1 MAMKLLPYLKA
12 HRWRIAWALL
22 QVLLIAGFELL
33 KPWPLQI
40 VIDNA
45 LGGKPFP
52 IAALSSSPVKLLLL
66 ACVGMVVV
74 HFGAGV
80 LTLLHNYTAIRI
92 GQDMV
97 NDLRGAL
104 YAHLQRLSLAFHS
117 RQRVGDLLYR
127 ITADSF
133 AVQTMIMNGAL
144 PILSALVLLA
154 GMLVVLFPLDPTLT
168 VLALTVVP
176 VLFALIALFNRKIVE
191 IAGDVRTTESRVYS
205 LVQWAM
211 SSIKLVQAFTKEE
224 EEHRR
229 FMGASRESLQATLR
243 LYSWQTLYSGTVN
256 LVIAAG
262 TAIVVFAGAQA
273 VISGT
278 LSIGQLIVFIS
289 YLAQLYAPINQIT
302 QSWGLIAGARV
313 GARKIFEILDTEPDL
328 KDGTRN
334 FPPSGARGEVAW
346 SGVDFRYRADTPIL
360 TGIELKV
367 PAGTKI
373 AVVGPTGAGKS
384 TLLGLLPRFYDPS
397 AGSVAIDGVDVREYT
412 LRSLRSQIAMV
423 LQPPLIFPL
432 SVRDN
437 IAYGRPGADDAAI
450 EQAARLAQVD
460 DLIASLPAGYDTLLG
475 ESGAALSEGEKQRIT
490 IARALLRDA
499 PILILDEPT
508 SALDVTTEALVMA
521 GIERLMV
528 GRTTFI
534 IAHRLSTV
542 RRCDRILVLHGGAIV
557 EQGTLSELLRLNG
570 FFAEYYRTQFAPE
583 EEHDRAGRASG
594 LKSFRG
600 FGETSD
606 RHHKPFPRV
615 PEIVLNTG
623 LTPTLISHSPSTA

>member
-1 MAMKLLPYLKA
+1 MVMKLLPYLKA

-154 GMLVVLFPLDPTLT
+154 GMLVVLFPLDPALT

-176 VLFALIALFNRKIVE
+176 VLFVLIALFNRKIVE
-191 IAGDVRTTESRVYS
+191 IAGDVRATESRVYS

-256 LVIAAG
+256 LVIAVG

-278 LSIGQLIVFIS
+278 LSVGQLIVFIS

-328 KDGTRN
+328 EDGTQN
-334 FPPSGARGEVAW
+334 FPQSGARGEVAW
-346 SGVDFRYRADTPIL
+346 SRVDFRYRADTPIL

-397 AGSVAIDGVDVREYT
+397 AGSVAIDGIDVREYAM
-412 LRSLRSQIAMV
+412 RSLRNQIAMV

-432 SVRDN
+432 SARDN
-437 IAYGRPGADDAAI
+437 IAYGRPGAGDAAI
-450 EQAARLAQVD
+450 EHAARLARID

-475 ESGAALSEGEKQRIT
+475 ESGASLSEGEKQRIT
-490 IARALLRDA
+490 IARALLRNA

-521 GIERLMV
+521 GIEGLMA
-528 GRTTFI
+528 GRTTFV

-542 RRCDRILVLHGGAIV
+542 QRCDRIVVLRGGVIV
-557 EQGTLSELLRLNG
+557 EQGTLPELLHLDG
-570 FFAEYYRTQFAPE
+570 FFAEYYRTQFAPQ
-583 EEHDRAGRASG
+583 
-594 LKSFRG
+594 
-600 FGETSD
+600 ETGAEQI
-606 RHHKPFPRV
+606 RV
-615 PEIVLNTG
+615 ED
-623 LTPTLISHSPSTA
+623 

>member
-1 MAMKLLPYLKA
+1 MVMKLLPYLKA

-22 QVLLIAGFELL
+22 QVFLIAGFELL
-33 KPWPLQI
+33 KPWPLQVI
-40 VIDNA
+40 IDNA

-154 GMLVVLFPLDPTLT
+154 GMLVVLFPLDPALT

-191 IAGDVRTTESRVYS
+191 IAGDVRATESRVYS

-278 LSIGQLIVFIS
+278 LSVGQLIVFIS

-328 KDGTRN
+328 EDGTQN
-334 FPPSGARGEVAW
+334 FPQSGARGEVTW
-346 SGVDFRYRADTPIL
+346 SRVDFRYRADTPIL

-397 AGSVAIDGVDVREYT
+397 AGSVAIDGIDVREYAM
-412 LRSLRSQIAMV
+412 RSLRNQIAMV

-432 SVRDN
+432 SARDN
-437 IAYGRPGADDAAI
+437 IAYGRPGAGDAAI
-450 EQAARLAQVD
+450 EHAARLARID

-475 ESGAALSEGEKQRIT
+475 ESGASLSEGEKQRIT
-490 IARALLRDA
+490 IARALLRNA

-521 GIERLMV
+521 GIEGLMA
-528 GRTTFI
+528 GRTTFV

-542 RRCDRILVLHGGAIV
+542 QRCDRIVVLRGGVIV
-557 EQGTLSELLRLNG
+557 EQGTLPELLHLDG
-570 FFAEYYRTQFAPE
+570 FFAEYYRTQFAPQ
-583 EEHDRAGRASG
+583 
-594 LKSFRG
+594 
-600 FGETSD
+600 ETGVEQI
-606 RHHKPFPRV
+606 RV
-615 PEIVLNTG
+615 EV
-623 LTPTLISHSPSTA
+623 

>member
-1 MAMKLLPYLKA
+1 MAMKFLAYLKP
-12 HRWRIAWALL
+12 HRWRITWALA
-22 QVLLIAGFELL
+22 QVLLISGFELL

-45 LGGKPFP
+45 LGNKPFP
-52 IAALSSSPVKLLLL
+52 IAALSSSPGNLLLL
-66 ACVGMVVV
+66 ASVGIVVV
-74 HFGAGV
+74 HFGAGA

-92 GQDMV
+92 GQYMV

-154 GMLVVLFPLDPTLT
+154 GMLVVLFPIDPALT
-168 VLALTVVP
+168 MLALTVVP
-176 VLFALIALFNRKIVE
+176 ALFALISLFNRKIVE
-191 IAGDVRTTESRVYS
+191 VAGEVRTTESRVYS

-224 EEHRR
+224 EEHQR

-256 LVIAAG
+256 LVIAGG
-262 TAIVVFAGAQA
+262 TALVVFSGARA

-302 QSWGLIAGARV
+302 QSWGMIAGARV
-313 GARKIFEILDTEPDL
+313 GARRIFEILDTEPDL
-328 KDGTRN
+328 EDGTRN
-334 FPPSGARGEVAW
+334 FPPSGACGEVAW
-346 SGVDFRYRADTPIL
+346 SGVSFRYRPDTPIL
-360 TGIELKV
+360 TGVDLNV

-412 LRSLRSQIAMV
+412 LRSLRNQIAMV

-450 EQAARLAQVD
+450 EQAARLARID

-475 ESGAALSEGEKQRIT
+475 ESGASLSEGEKQRIT
-490 IARALLRDA
+490 IARALLRNS

-521 GIERLMV
+521 GIEGLMA

-542 RRCDRILVLHGGAIV
+542 RRCDRIVVLRGGLIV
-557 EQGTLSELLRLNG
+557 EQGTLPELLRRDG
-570 FFAEYYRTQFAPE
+570 FFAEYYRTQFAPQEAHE
-583 EEHDRAGRASG
+583 EQ
-594 LKSFRG
+594 FRV
-600 FGETSD
+600 E
-606 RHHKPFPRV
+606 V
-615 PEIVLNTG
+615 
-623 LTPTLISHSPSTA
+623 

>member
-1 MAMKLLPYLKA
+1 MKLLPYLKQ
-12 HRWRIAWALL
+12 HRWSIGWALL

-40 VIDNA
+40 VIDNV

-52 IAALSSSPVKLLLL
+52 VAALSSPPGALLLL
-66 ACVGMVVV
+66 ASVGIVVV
-74 HFGAGV
+74 HFSAGA

-92 GQDMV
+92 GQNMV

-154 GMLVVLFPLDPTLT
+154 GVLLVLFPLDPLLT
-168 VLALTVVP
+168 MLALTVVP
-176 VLFALIALFNRKIVE
+176 ALFVLISLFNRRIVE
-191 IAGDVRTTESRVYS
+191 IAGDVRTSESRVYS

-224 EEHRR
+224 EELRR
-229 FMGASRESLQATLR
+229 FMGASRESLKATLR

-256 LVIAAG
+256 LVIAGG
-262 TAIVVFAGAQA
+262 TALVVFAGARA

-278 LSIGQLIVFIS
+278 LSVGQLLVFIS

-313 GARKIFEILDTEPDL
+313 GARRIFEILDTEPDL
-328 KDGTRN
+328 EDGTQS
-334 FPPSGARGEVAW
+334 FPASGARGEVTW
-346 SGVDFRYRADTPIL
+346 SRVSFRYRPDTPIL
-360 TGIELKV
+360 VGIDLKI
-367 PAGTKI
+367 PAGSRT

-397 AGSVAIDGVDVREYT
+397 AGSVAIDGRDVREYT
-412 LRSLRSQIAMV
+412 LRSLRNQIGMV

-450 EQAARLAQVD
+450 ERAARLARID
-460 DLIASLPAGYDTLLG
+460 DFIASLPAGYDTLLG
-475 ESGAALSEGEKQRIT
+475 ESGASLSEGEKQRIT

-508 SALDVTTEALVMA
+508 SALDVMTEELVMA
-521 GIERLMV
+521 GIDRLMA

-542 RRCDRILVLHGGAIV
+542 RRCDQIVVLHAGAIV
-557 EQGTLSELLRLNG
+557 EQGTLPELLRQDG
-570 FFAEYYRTQFAPE
+570 FFAEYYRTQFAPQ
-583 EEHDRAGRASG
+583 
-594 LKSFRG
+594 
-600 FGETSD
+600 ETLAEQI
-606 RHHKPFPRV
+606 KV
-615 PEIVLNTG
+615 E
-623 LTPTLISHSPSTA
+623 A